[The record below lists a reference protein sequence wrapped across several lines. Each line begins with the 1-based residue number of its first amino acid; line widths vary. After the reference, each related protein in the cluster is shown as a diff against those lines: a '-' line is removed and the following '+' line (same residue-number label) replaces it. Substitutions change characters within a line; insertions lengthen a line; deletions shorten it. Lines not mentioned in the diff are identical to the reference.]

1 MSAFV
6 CLKRNSSV
14 LICLMIII
22 CEKSN
27 AISTCVN
34 LMNYLKRKFVVKFL
48 TDNWKLLYYMRYK
61 TVQMNHL
68 LHQMTLMDLI
78 NLL

>member
-6 CLKRNSSV
+6 CLKRNSST

-34 LMNYLKRKFVVKFL
+34 LMNYLKRKFVVKFI
-48 TDNWKLLYYMRYK
+48 TDNWELPDYMR
-61 TVQMNHL
+61 QE
-68 LHQMTLMDLI
+68 I
-78 NLL
+78 NCTNQSFINRSTK